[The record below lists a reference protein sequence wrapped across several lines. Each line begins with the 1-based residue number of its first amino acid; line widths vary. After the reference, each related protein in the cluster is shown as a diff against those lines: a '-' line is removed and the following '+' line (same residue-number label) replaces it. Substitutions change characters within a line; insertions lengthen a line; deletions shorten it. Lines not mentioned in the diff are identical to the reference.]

1 MLSRQELRSIIRI
14 MDDKNIITLWGYSVE
29 TILAEKAE
37 TILSRGVLNTRPR
50 DFYDVYIL
58 VKQEKYDSAVFHEAL
73 HVTAEHRRSWD
84 MIQDHNSILDD
95 ILKND
100 TLRGLWEKYRK
111 QFYYAKDITFEET
124 VGAVKMLLEKME

>member
-1 MLSRQELRSIIRI
+1 

>member
-1 MLSRQELRSIIRI
+1 

-111 QFYYAKDITFEET
+111 QFYYAKDITFEDT